1 MKKSIF
7 NCSMIIASLSM
18 TSTYLTVAK
27 ADTNQSADQTTDTL
41 DVSSSQ
47 NYNEENNKDHETAP
61 AGATVFARN
70 SSKGPGYYK
79 LPSKSDYLFG
89 NSLSATPAQQ
99 EAFLAKVKAGAM
111 DGWKKYK
118 ILPSVT
124 AAQTALESGWG
135 QNISGKN
142 NFLGIKGQ
150 PGTLCWTQEDG
161 PNGTYSTQAYFKD
174 FASFSDCLEY
184 HNILL
189 GTNPIYKPVVGQRDY
204 TKVTAYLQGTY
215 ATSKVYT
222 RSLNGIISS
231 FGLTSWD
238 QEAFNETDFP
248 HAAVDT
254 SVITIKY
261 IQNYGVLAFNDSGAS
276 IGGSNKT
283 FIDGT
288 KWQTAG
294 SKIINGEE
302 MYQVSPNEYIPKQ
315 YTTIGADG
323 TVTINYT
330 QGYGVLGYH
339 LNGASIPG
347 SNQTLKTGSVWK
359 TSGAATI
366 NGQIMYKIA
375 TDEYVPKEFTQFGNG
390 K

>member
-7 NCSMIIASLSM
+7 ICSMVLASLSM
-18 TSTYLTVAK
+18 NVINLGVVKAEVSQTTISSTNTSDV
-27 ADTNQSADQTTDTL
+27 DTAQISNQSST
-41 DVSSSQ
+41 
-47 NYNEENNKDHETAP
+47 EHETAP
-61 AGATVFARN
+61 AGATIFAKD

-79 LPSKSDYLFG
+79 LPSRS
-89 NSLSATPAQQ
+89 NSLFRSASYASPAQQ
-99 EAFLAKVKAGAM
+99 QAFLAKVKAGAI

-124 AAQTALESGWG
+124 AAQTAWESGWG

-150 PGTLCWTQEDG
+150 PGTLCWTQEQG
-161 PNGTYSTQAYFKD
+161 PNGLYSVQAYFKD

-184 HNILL
+184 HNALL
-189 GTNPIYKPVVGQRDY
+189 GTNPIYSPIVGQKDY
-204 TKVTAYLQGTY
+204 RKVTAYLQGTY
-215 ATSKVYT
+215 ATSNTYSS
-222 RSLNGIISS
+222 SLNGIIAQ

-248 HAAVDT
+248 HTAVDT
-254 SVITIKY
+254 SSITIKY
-261 IQNYGVLAFNDSGAS
+261 VPNYGVLAFNDSGNS

-288 KWQTAG
+288 KWKTAG
-294 SKIINGEE
+294 SKVINGEE
-302 MYQVSPNEYIPKQ
+302 MYEVATNEYVPKK
-315 YTTIGADG
+315 YTTVGADG

-330 QGYGVLGYH
+330 EGYGVMGYH
-339 LNGASIPG
+339 LNGNSVSG
-347 SNQTLKTGSVWK
+347 SNLVLKTGTVWK
-359 TSGAATI
+359 TSGAAMI
-366 NGQIMYKIA
+366 NGQMMYKIA
-375 TDEYVPKEFTQFGNG
+375 TDEYVPKEYTQFGNG